1 MASTYGKAATVVV
14 GWIVVVV
21 HWTVVVAVVV
31 EAVVTKA
38 VVVEALAVEAAVE
51 VGDGCCIIMTLGL
64 LFNVAIVI
72 IPATHIVTSITDQ
85 AINLSSYVIT
95 MN

>member
-1 MASTYGKAATVVV
+1 MVVE
-14 GWIVVVV
+14 
-21 HWTVVVAVVV
+21 ADVV

-38 VVVEALAVEAAVE
+38 AVE
-51 VGDGCCIIMTLGL
+51 VGDGICIIITPGL
-64 LFNVAIVI
+64 MLTVAIVT